1 MAELAHQTTNDG
13 IAYSLAVAVVE
24 AVQALAA
31 NLTPEDVQKA
41 AEARAVADGHPNP
54 AEAARAAL
62 WACLQALE
70 AIQKQ
75 ANSTASEIGGEKDG
89 RFSWN

>member
-13 IAYSLAVAVVE
+13 IAHGLAVAVVE

-31 NLTPEDVQKA
+31 DLTPEDVQQA
-41 AEARAVADGHPNP
+41 AEARAVAEGHPDP
-54 AEAARAAL
+54 AEATRAAL

-70 AIQKQ
+70 AIQE
-75 ANSTASEIGGEKDG
+75 TAWSARVAGGSRG
-89 RFSWN
+89 T